1 MTAAAAAST
10 PSPAARPFIK
20 WAGGKTQL
28 LPELLKR
35 VPPKFGRYFEPFIG
49 GGALFWA
56 LRPGRAT
63 LGDLNPRLC
72 RTYNIIRDDVE
83 DVIVRLR
90 AHARMHERNGEKH
103 YYAVR
108 ALPIDGYPSGALA
121 AWFIYLNKTCF
132 NGLYREN
139 AAGKFNVPIGAYKT
153 PPVICD
159 EANLRACS
167 AALAFR
173 ASIVNASYAVTVQD
187 AEPGDF
193 VYFDP
198 PYAPLTKTAD
208 FKSYTKAGFSDD
220 DQRALRDLAR
230 TLKAR
235 GVHVLLS
242 NSSAPIIRELYGE
255 GDFIVDEI
263 DARRAISSK
272 GSTRGAVKELL
283 IR

>member
-1 MTAAAAAST
+1 MTAAVAAA

-28 LPELLKR
+28 LPELLQR
-35 VPPKFGRYFEPFIG
+35 MPPKFGRYYEPFIG

-56 LRPGRAT
+56 VQPQNAT

-72 RTYNIIRDDVE
+72 RTYGIIRDDVE
-83 DVIVRLR
+83 DVIKRLR
-90 AHARMHERNGEKH
+90 GHAEMHAKHGADH

-108 ALPIDGYPSGALA
+108 NTPIDAYPSGAIA

-139 AAGKFNVPIGAYKT
+139 SKGKFNVPVGRYNN
-153 PPVICD
+153 PVICD
-159 EANLRACS
+159 EENLRACS
-167 AALAFR
+167 RALAFR
-173 ASIVNASYAVTVQD
+173 ASVINASFAVTVQD
-187 AEPGDF
+187 AKAGDF

-242 NSSAPIIRELYGE
+242 NSSADIIRELYGE
-255 GDFIVDEI
+255 GDFQVEEI
-263 DARRAISSK
+263 DARRAINSK
-272 GSTRGAVKELL
+272 GGDRGAVKELL